1 MNIFEAKDYQE
12 KLLKSLEDKKV
23 DILSWNIYNG
33 KTNHIYVSF
42 LILMWSSFVIFLSL
56 ILTHTLLGILL
67 APILIFLFIF
77 SYMVNFKWLTF
88 KNMEKYM
95 KENNSYKIDGKYY
108 SLWYIKTNEDKFNY
122 IKNVVNHYNLME
134 IKVNNPNDNSEI
146 KEELI
151 KNINKR
157 FRKKELDK
165 FVSIKRIE
173 IRRIK
178 GNLVSVNFDY
188 YERIYDDIEKALDYN
203 SHDYDILRFYRDRR
217 DSWKN
222 SIETNR
228 IIPFIKYIKMS
239 KKLKRVDNLF
249 KLDDEIIEFQ
259 EYYGLRAKI
268 NDEKSEK

>member
-1 MNIFEAKDYQE
+1 MNMFEAKDYQE
-12 KLLKSLEDKKV
+12 KLLKSLEDKKI
-23 DILSWNIYNG
+23 DRISWNIYNG

-42 LILMWSSFVIFLSL
+42 LILMWSSFVIFVSL
-56 ILTHTLLGILL
+56 ILANTFLGIMLS
-67 APILIFLFIF
+67 PILISVFIF

-88 KNMEKYM
+88 KNMNNYM
-95 KENNSYKIDGKYY
+95 RENESYKIDGKYY

-122 IKNVVNHYNLME
+122 IKNVVNNYNSME

-157 FRKKELDK
+157 FRRDELDK
-165 FVSIKRIE
+165 FVSIKKIQ
-173 IRRIK
+173 IRRVK

-188 YERIYDDIEKALDYN
+188 YERSYNDIEKALNYN
-203 SHDYDILRFYRDRR
+203 SREHNVSIFHRDRR

-222 SIETNR
+222 NIETNR
-228 IIPFIKYIKMS
+228 VIPFIKYIKMS
-239 KKLKRVDNLF
+239 KKLKRVDDLF
-249 KLDDEIIEFQ
+249 KLDDDIIEFQ

>member
-12 KLLKSLEDKKV
+12 KLLKSLEDKKI
-23 DILSWNIYNG
+23 DRLSWNIYNG